1 VGTKFQD
8 KALSSCRNKPPGRNQ
23 PSVENGPVRKA
34 AEAVLRAQ
42 TDRRVR
48 VAVDIDPLHML

>member
-1 VGTKFQD
+1 VIR
-8 KALSSCRNKPPGRNQ
+8 AAER
-23 PSVENGPVRKA
+23 GPVRKA
-34 AEAVLRAQ
+34 AEAVLRAE